1 MARIRAAE
9 WETEE
14 YWQRRITA
22 YLGGRLDPQK
32 ALKPRIAYVAIEE
45 DSVVGFIAGHLTIRH
60 GCEGEVEWINVIPE
74 RRGSGIAENLL
85 RMLSHWFISKKAL
98 RICVDVEPSNVVA
111 RRFYRR
117 CGAEDLNPHWLLW
130 RDIRAVL
137 GKSNAQSLN
146 QSSSSQSR
154 QRKRRSEPRQR

>member
-45 DSVVGFIAGHLTIRH
+45 DSVVGFIAGRT
-60 GCEGEVEWINVIPE
+60 
-74 RRGSGIAENLL
+74 S
-85 RMLSHWFISKKAL
+85 
-98 RICVDVEPSNVVA
+98 
-111 RRFYRR
+111 RF
-117 CGAEDLNPHWLLW
+117 AT
-130 RDIRAVL
+130 AAKV
-137 GKSNAQSLN
+137 KSNGSM
-146 QSSSSQSR
+146 
-154 QRKRRSEPRQR
+154 